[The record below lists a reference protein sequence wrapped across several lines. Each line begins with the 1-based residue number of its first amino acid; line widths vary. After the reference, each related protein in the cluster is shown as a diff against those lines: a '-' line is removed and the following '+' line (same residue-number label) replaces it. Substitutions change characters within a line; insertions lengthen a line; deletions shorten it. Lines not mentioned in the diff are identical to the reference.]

1 MTRSD
6 HYLQITS
13 NWNKTKN
20 NSLFKLAR
28 AVTIERLKIYFVI
41 RYFLKKKTK
50 NNSLF
55 KLARAVTIERLNIY
69 FCIYLDTLIFF
80 YK

>member
-13 NWNKTKN
+13 NWN
-20 NSLFKLAR
+20 
-28 AVTIERLKIYFVI
+28 
-41 RYFLKKKTK
+41 KTK

-80 YK
+80 YKWQLQLIIVYTCIEYTYMVK